1 MSFFIPGRSG
11 IFSGS
16 CVATGLHAVNIVG
29 YGSIMGTEYWIVR
42 NSWGPEWG
50 EQGYIRMIAGIN
62 QCGIEHYMMYVTMQ

>member
-1 MSFFIPGRSG
+1 
-11 IFSGS
+11 
-16 CVATGLHAVNIVG
+16 
-29 YGSIMGTEYWIVR
+29 MGTEYWIVR